1 MNTEPYYPIGIQDF
15 SEIRAKNAIYVDKT
29 SLIYKLTHTSKFVFL
44 SRPRRFGKS
53 LLSSTLKYYFQGRKN
68 LFTGLAMER
77 LETEWIE
84 YPVIQFDLSRVK
96 SDNMEEVEDS
106 LSFMLEK
113 YEALY
118 CDGKSDRSLRDRF
131 TEIITNA
138 YNKTGKK
145 VVVLI
150 DEYDAPILEVLHDD
164 EKRESARKILRRFYS
179 PLKACDKYLHFVFL
193 TGISTFSQL
202 SIFSELN
209 NLKIIS
215 RNKEYNAICGITKQE
230 LIDNFQPGIEKMS
243 KELKCSKEE
252 VINRLTDS
260 YDGYHF
266 SQDSEGIFNPF
277 SLLNAFDTSSLG
289 NYWFAYGTPAFLV
302 EMLGKYKQ
310 QGEFKI
316 ENLEADK
323 PMAPEAFE
331 TPIEMQSGPI
341 PLLYQAGYLTISG
354 YNKNTGNYNLG
365 IPNSEVR
372 VGLIQNLIPL
382 YSEVDKNDMKSTA
395 SEVSAALRDGDIDQA
410 MLQFK
415 SILESIPFMRGDK
428 DILADEEKTEAY
440 YHRIF
445 YFFFRMLNNEVYA
458 EIRSAKGAA
467 DITIRTP
474 KYMYI
479 VEIKIN
485 SSADAALRQIEEKGY
500 AVPYLNGPR
509 QVRKLGINFSTETRT
524 VTDWKEAT
532 D

>member
-1 MNTEPYYPIGIQDF
+1 
-15 SEIRAKNAIYVDKT
+15 
-29 SLIYKLTHTSKFVFL
+29 
-44 SRPRRFGKS
+44 
-53 LLSSTLKYYFQGRKN
+53 
-68 LFTGLAMER
+68 
-77 LETEWIE
+77 
-84 YPVIQFDLSRVK
+84 
-96 SDNMEEVEDS
+96 
-106 LSFMLEK
+106 
-113 YEALY
+113 
-118 CDGKSDRSLRDRF
+118 
-131 TEIITNA
+131 
-138 YNKTGKK
+138 
-145 VVVLI
+145 
-150 DEYDAPILEVLHDD
+150 
-164 EKRESARKILRRFYS
+164 
-179 PLKACDKYLHFVFL
+179 
-193 TGISTFSQL
+193 
-202 SIFSELN
+202 
-209 NLKIIS
+209 
-215 RNKEYNAICGITKQE
+215 
-230 LIDNFQPGIEKMS
+230 
-243 KELKCSKEE
+243 
-252 VINRLTDS
+252 
-260 YDGYHF
+260 
-266 SQDSEGIFNPF
+266 
-277 SLLNAFDTSSLG
+277 
-289 NYWFAYGTPAFLV
+289 
-302 EMLGKYKQ
+302 MLGKYKQ
-310 QGEFKI
+310 QGKFKI

-485 SSADAALRQIEEKGY
+485 SSADAALQQIEEKGY

-509 QVRKLGINFSTETRT
+509 QVRKLGINFSTETRN
-524 VTDWKEAT
+524 VTEWEEMSD
-532 D
+532 

>member
-1 MNTEPYYPIGIQDF
+1 
-15 SEIRAKNAIYVDKT
+15 
-29 SLIYKLTHTSKFVFL
+29 
-44 SRPRRFGKS
+44 
-53 LLSSTLKYYFQGRKN
+53 
-68 LFTGLAMER
+68 
-77 LETEWIE
+77 
-84 YPVIQFDLSRVK
+84 
-96 SDNMEEVEDS
+96 
-106 LSFMLEK
+106 
-113 YEALY
+113 
-118 CDGKSDRSLRDRF
+118 
-131 TEIITNA
+131 
-138 YNKTGKK
+138 
-145 VVVLI
+145 
-150 DEYDAPILEVLHDD
+150 
-164 EKRESARKILRRFYS
+164 
-179 PLKACDKYLHFVFL
+179 VFL

-243 KELKCSKEE
+243 KEMKCSKEE

-266 SQDSEGIFNPF
+266 TQDSEGIFNPF
-277 SLLNAFDTSSLG
+277 SLLNAFDSSSLG
-289 NYWFAYGTPAFLV
+289 SYWFAHGTPTFLV
-302 EMLGKYKQ
+302 EMLRKYKQ
-310 QGEFKI
+310 QGKF
-316 ENLEADK
+316 NLDDLESTK
-323 PMAPEAFE
+323 PIAAVKFE
-331 TPIEMQSGPI
+331 TPIESLSGPI
-341 PLLYQAGYLTISG
+341 SLLYQAGYLTIKG
-354 YNKNTGNYNLG
+354 YIPNVDVFRLG

-372 VGLIQNLIPL
+372 VGLLQNLIPL
-382 YSEVDKNDMKSTA
+382 YSDMDSADMVCDVSFA
-395 SEVSAALRDGDIDQA
+395 SEALRRGDIAELIKIFQSTLA
-410 MLQFK
+410 
-415 SILESIPFMRGDK
+415 SIPFMRGDK

-474 KYMYI
+474 KYTYI

-509 QVRKLGINFSTETRT
+509 QVRKLGINFSTETRN
-524 VTDWKEAT
+524 VTDWEEAT